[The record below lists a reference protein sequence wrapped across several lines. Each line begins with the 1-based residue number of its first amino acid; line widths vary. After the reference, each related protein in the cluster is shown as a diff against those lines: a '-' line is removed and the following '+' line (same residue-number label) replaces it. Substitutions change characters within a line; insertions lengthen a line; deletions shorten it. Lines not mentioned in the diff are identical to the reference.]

1 MQTMGETKET
11 NREDTTRQGDNTSM
25 YLDMQTAG
33 QKDEQTHSTDRLSS
47 KQAQEHSDRGRRTDR
62 YAVGRTGRNVERQ
75 MSDRWT
81 NRH

>member
-47 KQAQEHSDRGRRTDR
+47 KQAQEDGQIDTQWDEQ
-62 YAVGRTGRNVERQ
+62 VGT
-75 MSDRWT
+75 
-81 NRH
+81 

>member
-11 NREDTTRQGDNTSM
+11 NREDTTRHGDNTST
-25 YLDMQTAG
+25 YLDMPTAG
-33 QKDEQTHSTDRLSS
+33 QKDEETHSADRLSS
-47 KQAQEHSDRGRRTDR
+47 KQAQERSDRGRRTDR
-62 YAVGRTGRNVERQ
+62 YAMGRTGRKAERQ